1 MDGRRPAP
9 GTHDA
14 TGATGDTVAPA
25 PLAAALAAT
34 ALLLAG
40 TGCGP
45 SYEPTEPLGRGTIRY
60 DPSLIEVGG
69 DPIQHEPNYLLVG
82 VNVDGA
88 LTHVD
93 PIYWT
98 DRVDSSTTP
107 RELFEEF
114 ELVYRTLL
122 SHRGVVEADSALSSF
137 RTWTRR
143 QPWPDP
149 PSDSPVTD
157 SIAYDEVPASRRSP
171 APPDGLGRR
180 GTLEPWFLHYWS
192 LGS

>member
-1 MDGRRPAP
+1 MDGRLAAP
-9 GTHDA
+9 GA
-14 TGATGDTVAPA
+14 RLALP
-25 PLAAALAAT
+25 AAALVAA
-34 ALLLAG
+34 ALLLALPA
-40 TGCGP
+40 CGP

-60 DPSLIEVGG
+60 DPALIEVGG

-93 PIYWT
+93 PIYWS
-98 DRVDSSTTP
+98 DRVGSNPRP
-107 RELFEEF
+107 RELFQEF

-122 SHRGVVEADSALSSF
+122 SHRGVVEAEAALASF

-143 QPWPDP
+143 QPWP
-149 PSDSPVTD
+149 
-157 SIAYDEVPASRRSP
+157 ASSSGSP
-171 APPDGLGRR
+171 AFDPTAMGGTGGTSGTSGGSEPPDGLGRP
-180 GTLEPWFLHYWS
+180 GTLEPFFLHYWS